1 MDTMLAPA
9 FLFGTGV
16 DEWALLGVIV
26 FLLFG
31 PRRLPEIARTIGRT
45 LEKLRRAADE
55 FREQLAHMDD
65 PPPASAQSSQPPQ
78 QVLPPLAQLPQASA
92 QPPAILAPPTLAIS
106 GTHADADGHTRS
118 ELRLPNVD
126 TSQQDARV

>member
-1 MDTMLAPA
+1 MLAPA

-55 FREQLAHMDD
+55 IREQLAHMDD
-65 PPPASAQSSQPPQ
+65 PPPASAQSSHPPQ
-78 QVLPPLAQLPQASA
+78 HALPRLAQLPQASA
-92 QPPAILAPPTLAIS
+92 QPPAISSPPSQAIS
-106 GTHADADGHTRS
+106 GTHADVDGHTRS

>member
-1 MDTMLAPA
+1 MNALLAPA

-31 PRRLPEIARTIGRT
+31 PRRLPEIARSIGRT
-45 LEKLRRAADE
+45 VAKFRLAADE

-65 PPPASAQSSQPPQ
+65 PPPAMS
-78 QVLPPLAQLPQASA
+78 
-92 QPPAILAPPTLAIS
+92 APPSQELS
-106 GTHADADGHTRS
+106 GTHADAGGPARS
-118 ELRLPNVD
+118 ELRLPSVD